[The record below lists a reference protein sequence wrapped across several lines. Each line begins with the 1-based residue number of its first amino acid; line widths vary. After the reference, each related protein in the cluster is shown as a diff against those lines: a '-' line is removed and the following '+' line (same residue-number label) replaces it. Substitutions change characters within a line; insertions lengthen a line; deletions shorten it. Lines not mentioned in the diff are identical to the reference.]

1 MACRL
6 VALDK
11 QPGVRPLGI
20 GEVWRRGLAK
30 CILVICGEDAKSA
43 CGSTNLC
50 AGLKAGIEGAL
61 HAVSARAALANTLEF
76 GDWEVDDDIFSLTA
90 GDEEVQDSLPM
101 RRAREA
107 RTAAVNAADPTPPP
121 LA

>member
-20 GEVWRRGLAK
+20 GEVWRRGMVK
-30 CILVICGEDAKSA
+30 CILVCCGEDAKAA

-50 AGLKAGIEGAL
+50 ACLEACIEGAL
-61 HAVSARAALANTLEF
+61 HAVIGRAALANTP
-76 GDWEVDDDIFSLTA
+76 D
-90 GDEEVQDSLPM
+90 
-101 RRAREA
+101 
-107 RTAAVNAADPTPPP
+107 
-121 LA
+121 LATRKSTTTSSRSPQVRGKCKIHFP

>member
-30 CILVICGEDAKSA
+30 CILVCCGEDATAA
-43 CGSTNLC
+43 CRSTNLC
-50 AGLKAGIEGAL
+50 AGLEAGIEGDL
-61 HAVSARAALANTLEF
+61 HAVSACAALANTLDF
-76 GDWEVDDDIFSLTA
+76 GDWEVDVMSAETQSQWTVIKRLFSAWLT
-90 GDEEVQDSLPM
+90 G
-101 RRAREA
+101 
-107 RTAAVNAADPTPPP
+107 
-121 LA
+121 